1 MMSRFGNFLTISA
14 VALSLS
20 FGVALAGPNEAV
32 EARQTQM
39 KVFGKSVG
47 ALAGILKGE
56 TPYDAALVK
65 TTTDVMGAAYQAAF
79 AAGGWAPESQTAT
92 IPHRMKPEFWT
103 DTAGAAAE
111 GKAFSD
117 ALAAVAASTDE
128 AGFKAAFPALGAS
141 CASCHEKFRA
151 PKQ

>member
-1 MMSRFGNFLTISA
+1 MMLRLGRFLTVSA
-14 VALSLS
+14 FAFSLS
-20 FGVALAGPNEAV
+20 FGAALAGPNEAV
-32 EARQTQM
+32 EARQAQM
-39 KVFGKSVG
+39 KVSGKSIG

-65 TTTDVMGAAYQAAF
+65 ATTDAMGAAYQASI
-79 AAGGWAPESQTAT
+79 AAGSWAPESQTAT

-111 GKAFSD
+111 RKGFED

-128 AGFKAAFPALGAS
+128 ASFKAAFPALGAS